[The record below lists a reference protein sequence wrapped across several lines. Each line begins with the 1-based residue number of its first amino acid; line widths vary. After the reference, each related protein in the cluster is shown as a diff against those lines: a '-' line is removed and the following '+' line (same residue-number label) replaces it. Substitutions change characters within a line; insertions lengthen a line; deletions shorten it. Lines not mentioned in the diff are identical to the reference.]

1 MGVFNPLFGSM
12 RGKYGGSVLY
22 RYNGKQCVRERAIT
36 VSNPRSAK
44 QAIQRAILSTV
55 GQFVSAFAPI
65 LNNSVQSIQKRAAT
79 LAFIRK
85 ENMNMLRR
93 LAVTQDGFYN
103 ERGGQFIAPNDYLI
117 SRGTLIGLNP
127 LSDSAARNRLGDGQ
141 LSFTEAA
148 ILTADLGI
156 TASQAFPTIELGDQI
171 TVLASAMEDS
181 AEGSRYGYCRFAFKD
196 DITPAWVEGDVSG
209 TYVLNPA
216 AIDLSKAA
224 GNWRGLVFS
233 SADNMTLLYIGALT
247 GGNYDDFIDLGG
259 VIVSREN
266 GKMRST
272 SHMVSSTTATEY
284 TLDLVYPTYM
294 ASGESFDFP
303 SDIYL
308 DNDSNAQPAPFVYIT
323 NVDGTAV
330 VFPKS
335 LNVSSTASVLCKIRG
350 NELPS
355 SFSMSVQ
362 FSIQG
367 SGGVLTANFTN
378 EASGSSGG
386 ITFSV
391 NPSNEIEVTASTP
404 STLIALQIRYRDA
417 IGHDVVW
424 Q

>member
-1 MGVFNPLFGSM
+1 MK
-12 RGKYGGSVLY
+12 GKYGGSVLY
-22 RYNGKQCVRERAIT
+22 RYNGKQCIRERAIQ
-36 VSNPRSAK
+36 VANPRTAK

-93 LAVTQDGFYN
+93 LAVSQDGFYN

-117 SRGTLIGLNP
+117 SRGTLMGLNP
-127 LSDSAARNRLGDGQ
+127 LSDSAARERLGDGQ
-141 LSFTEAA
+141 LSFSEAA
-148 ILTADLGI
+148 IVTGDLGI
-156 TASQAFPTIELGDQI
+156 TASNAFPTIELGDQI

-196 DITPAWVEGDVSG
+196 DITPVWVEGDVAD

-224 GNWRGLVFS
+224 GNWRGLVFAS
-233 SADNMTLLYIGALT
+233 GDDITLIHVGALT
-247 GGNYDDFIDLGG
+247 GGNYDDFVDLGG

-294 ASGESFDFP
+294 ASGETFDFP
-303 SDIYL
+303 SDVYL

-323 NVDGTAV
+323 NVDGSAV
-330 VFPKS
+330 VLPKS
-335 LNVSSTASVLCKIRG
+335 LNVSTTASVLCKIRG
-350 NELPS
+350 GELPS
-355 SFSMSVQ
+355 AFNMSVQ

-367 SGGVLTANFTN
+367 SGAVLTANFTN
-378 EASGSSGG
+378 TTPGSSGG
-386 ITFSV
+386 ITFTV

-404 STLIALQIRYRDA
+404 STISAVQIRYRDA
-417 IGHDVVW
+417 DGHDVVW

>member
-1 MGVFNPLFGSM
+1 M

-36 VSNPRSAK
+36 VGNPRTAK

-93 LAVTQDGFYN
+93 LAVGNAGFYN

-117 SRGTLIGLNP
+117 SRGTLMGLNP
-127 LSDSAARNRLGDGQ
+127 LSDSVGRGNLDNGQ
-141 LSFTEAA
+141 LTFSETA
-148 ILTADLGI
+148 ILTADLGL
-156 TASQAFPTIELGDQI
+156 TASQAFPTIALGDQI
-171 TVLASAMEDS
+171 TFLASAMEDS

-196 DITPAWVEGDVSG
+196 DTTPVFIAGEVQN
-209 TYVLNPA
+209 TYVLNPSA
-216 AIDLSKAA
+216 VDLSKAA
-224 GNWRGLVFS
+224 GNWQSLVFAS
-233 SADNMTLLYIGALT
+233 GDDVTVVFLGALA

-259 VIVSREN
+259 VIVSRES

-284 TLDLVYPTYM
+284 ILDLVYPTYM
-294 ASGESFDFP
+294 ASGETFDFP
-303 SDIYL
+303 SDVYL
-308 DNDSNAQPAPFVYIT
+308 DNDSNAQAAPFVYIT
-323 NVDGTAV
+323 NVDGSAV
-330 VFPKS
+330 VMPKS
-335 LNVSSTASVLCKIRG
+335 LNVSTTASTLCKVRG
-350 NELPS
+350 NNLPS
-355 SFSMSVQ
+355 AYELTIK

-367 SGGVLTANFTN
+367 SGAVLTANFTN
-378 EASGSSGG
+378 TTPGSSGG
-386 ITFSV
+386 ITFAV
-391 NPSNEIEVTASTP
+391 NESNEIEATANIP
-404 STLIALQIRYRDA
+404 STIIAQQITYQDGD
-417 IGHDVVW
+417 GHNVVW